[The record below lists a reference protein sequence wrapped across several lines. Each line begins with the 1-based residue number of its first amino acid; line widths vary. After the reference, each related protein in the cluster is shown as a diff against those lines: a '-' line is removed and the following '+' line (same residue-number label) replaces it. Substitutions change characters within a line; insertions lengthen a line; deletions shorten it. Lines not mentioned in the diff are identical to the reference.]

1 MTTHNNESSVTPLRP
16 IEVNA
21 DNFVIKQY
29 KVKGKPAQ
37 VLIAATLEGQ
47 QPEKVLDDMLQIG
60 AIALQQ
66 SHGESMVRQIE
77 SSMENLAKVINIE
90 ANEKFPEQIKSK
102 TDDLMKD
109 LAKYLDPKVVG
120 SIQQQI
126 DKVLTSQ
133 MAEQTAL
140 LQKELKVHYAK
151 LEEGFNGL
159 NKVKEV
165 VQNSSHKGIPFQ
177 NVVGNFLD
185 RFAGT
190 DDVVSDLSASSIG
203 KAAREGKGKS
213 GDYLVTLCNTFGTPT
228 PIAFSVEA
236 KASKKS
242 ESEALKELNANMK
255 NRGVDV
261 GVIVFESEEDAPT
274 MGKRLKVFP
283 GNRIM
288 VVLDESE
295 IALQCAYIL
304 AKQLAM
310 GVKKSGGD
318 SIDPADVERL
328 VNEVSEHLNFDG
340 VLNKEARAIELALD
354 RLIKGATDARD
365 RALKALSR
373 FDRD

>member
-1 MTTHNNESSVTPLRP
+1 MTTHNNDSAVTPLRP

-77 SSMENLAKVINIE
+77 NSMENLAKVINME
-90 ANEKFPEQIKSK
+90 ATEKFPEQIKSK
-102 TDDLMKD
+102 TDDLMKS
-109 LAKYLDPKVVG
+109 LEKYLDPKVVG

-140 LQKELKVHYAK
+140 LQKELNVHYAK

-177 NVVGNFLD
+177 TVVGNFLD

-190 DDVVSDLSASSIG
+190 DDVISDLSASSTG

-213 GDYLVTLCNTFGTPT
+213 GDYLVTISNTYGTPT
-228 PIAFSVEA
+228 PVAFSVEA

-242 ESEALKELNANMK
+242 ETEALKELNANMK

-304 AKQLAM
+304 AKQLAS
-310 GVKKSGGD
+310 GIKKTGSD
-318 SIDPADVERL
+318 VIDHADVERL

-373 FDRD
+373 FDRG

>member
-1 MTTHNNESSVTPLRP
+1 MTIPNHDSSVTPLRS

-37 VLIAATLEGQ
+37 VLMAATIEGQ
-47 QPEKVLDDMLQIG
+47 QPEKVLNDMLQIG

-77 SSMENLAKVINIE
+77 NSMENLAKVINIE

-109 LAKYLDPKVVG
+109 LAKYLDPKIVG

-177 NVVGNFLD
+177 TVVGNFLD
-185 RFAGT
+185 CFAGT
-190 DDVVSDLSASSIG
+190 DDVVSDLSASSTG

-213 GDYLVTLCNTFGTPT
+213 GDYLVTLSNTFGSPS

-236 KASKKS
+236 KASKMS
-242 ESEALKELNANMK
+242 EAEALKELNANMK
-255 NRGVDV
+255 NRGVEV

-274 MGKRLKVFP
+274 MGKQLKVFP

-288 VVLDESE
+288 AILDESE

-304 AKQLAM
+304 AKQLALGM
-310 GVKKSGGD
+310 KKSDGEA
-318 SIDPADVERL
+318 INPADVERL
-328 VNEVSEHLNFDG
+328 VNEISEHLNFDG

-373 FDRD
+373 FQRD

>member
-1 MTTHNNESSVTPLRP
+1 MTTHNNDSAVTPLRP

-102 TDDLMKD
+102 TGDLMKD

-190 DDVVSDLSASSIG
+190 DDVVSDLSASSTG

-213 GDYLVTLCNTFGTPT
+213 GDYLVTLSNTFGTPA

-261 GVIVFESEEDAPT
+261 GVIVFESEDDAPT

>member
-1 MTTHNNESSVTPLRP
+1 MTTHNNDSAVTPLRP

-190 DDVVSDLSASSIG
+190 DDVVSDLSASSTG

-213 GDYLVTLCNTFGTPT
+213 GDYLVTLSNTFGTPA

-242 ESEALKELNANMK
+242 ESEGLKELNANMK

-373 FDRD
+373 FECD

>member
-1 MTTHNNESSVTPLRP
+1 MTTHNNDSAVTPLRP

-77 SSMENLAKVINIE
+77 NSMENLAKVINIE

-177 NVVGNFLD
+177 TVVGNFLD

-190 DDVVSDLSASSIG
+190 DDVVSDLSASSTG

-213 GDYLVTLCNTFGTPT
+213 GDYLVTLSNTFGTPA

-242 ESEALKELNANMK
+242 EAEALKELNANMK

-304 AKQLAM
+304 AKQLAL
-310 GVKKSGGD
+310 GIKKTDGEA
-318 SIDPADVERL
+318 IDPADVERL
-328 VNEVSEHLNFDG
+328 VNEISEHLNFDG

-365 RALKALSR
+365 RALKALTR
-373 FDRD
+373 FQRD

>member
-1 MTTHNNESSVTPLRP
+1 MTTQNNESSVSPLRS
-16 IEVNA
+16 IVVNA
-21 DNFVIKQY
+21 DNFIIKQY

-37 VLIAATLEGQ
+37 VLISATLNGE

-77 SSMENLAKVINIE
+77 NSMENLAKVINIE
-90 ANEKFPEQIKSK
+90 ATEKFPEQIKSK

-126 DKVLTSQ
+126 DKVLTAQ
-133 MAEQTAL
+133 MTEQTAL

-165 VQNSSHKGIPFQ
+165 VQNSAHKGIPFQ
-177 NVVGNFLD
+177 TVVGNFLD

-190 DDVVSDLSASSIG
+190 DDVVSDLSASSTG

-213 GDYLVTLCNTFGTPT
+213 GDYLVTLSNTYGTPT

-242 ESEALKELNANMK
+242 ESEALKELNTNMK

-304 AKQLAM
+304 AKQLAL
-310 GVKKSGGD
+310 GAKKTD
-318 SIDPADVERL
+318 SATIDHADVERL
-328 VNEVSEHLNFDG
+328 VNEVSEHLNFGG

-373 FDRD
+373 FQRD

>member
-1 MTTHNNESSVTPLRP
+1 MTTPNQDSSVTPLRP

-47 QPEKVLDDMLQIG
+47 QPEMVLDDMLQIG

-77 SSMENLAKVINIE
+77 NSMENLAKVINIE

-102 TDDLMKD
+102 TDELMKS
-109 LAKYLDPKVVG
+109 LEKYLDPKVVG
-120 SIQQQI
+120 SLQQQI

-133 MAEQTAL
+133 MAEQNAF

-177 NVVGNFLD
+177 TVVGGFLD

-190 DDVVSDLSASSIG
+190 DDVVSDLSASSTG
-203 KAAREGKGKS
+203 KAAREGKGRS
-213 GDYLVTLCNTFGTPT
+213 GDYLVTLSNTFGTPS

-236 KASKKS
+236 KASRMT
-242 ESEALKELNANMK
+242 ESEALKELNTNMK

-274 MGKRLKVFP
+274 LGKRLKVFP

-304 AKQLAM
+304 AKQLALNL
-310 GVKKSGGD
+310 KKNDGEV
-318 SIDPADVERL
+318 IDPADVERL

-340 VLNKEARAIELALD
+340 VLNKEARAIEKALD
-354 RLIKGATDARD
+354 RLISGATDARD
-365 RALKALSR
+365 RALKALAR
-373 FDRD
+373 FQRD